1 VCLFFIP
8 INVGIYLR
16 FENFFVQLDDVLLGK
31 TKLKVLN
38 LILLNKNHGFSNAT
52 QSMNLLHLLPRFIAA
67 IILSSQNRNE

>member
-1 VCLFFIP
+1 MMF
-8 INVGIYLR
+8 YW
-16 FENFFVQLDDVLLGK
+16 EK